1 MKKNYYEIL
10 QVDKNASQEIIEKAY
25 KILAKKYHPDLKD
38 DVEKKYAEEALKA
51 INEAYETLS
60 NPQKRLEYDKSIKYF
75 NVTEQDIDFL
85 YNQNKLL
92 KEKLN
97 KLMTEYN
104 NMISNENTSDYYN
117 TSDRY
122 QNNLYNNINQN
133 HYYTSNSN
141 KNIDFDNNED
151 QYNNNDDN
159 LFFKNFR
166 LRNLKFLSSKVKF
179 VFSITLVIIIIYIL
193 WHLPF
198 VKNFF
203 DYLYNNNF
211 VIKYF
216 VDFFSSLFNF

>member
-38 DVEKKYAEEALKA
+38 DVEKKYAEEALKT